1 MILWRQ
7 KGTYK
12 NHSSEILKI
21 MEKEKEFQYSQKE
34 QECQVLMEFQPFKLI
49 LQQLAEMNL
58 VHQIDLKQYKI

>member
-1 MILWRQ
+1 
-7 KGTYK
+7 
-12 NHSSEILKI
+12 